1 MTICGHLCIVVLYTY
16 MYLLNKTQNNTHEK
30 KIQLKCIYNHT
41 LCISCSL
48 DGPASCKCIPVKY
61 VSGS

>member
-1 MTICGHLCIVVLYTY
+1 